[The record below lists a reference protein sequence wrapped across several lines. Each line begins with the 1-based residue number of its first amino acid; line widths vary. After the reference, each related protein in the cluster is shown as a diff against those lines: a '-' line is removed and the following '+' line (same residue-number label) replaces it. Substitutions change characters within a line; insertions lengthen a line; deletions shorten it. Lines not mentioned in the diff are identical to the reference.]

1 MVWAGKTSDAGLS
14 SLPSRRGLNPHPY
27 EGRERAYWC
36 RPRTWRWTLNVFQV
50 VLVALAIASVF
61 TAGFL
66 ALNML
71 FWLLDG
77 NATGNTLVILVLSA
91 GAAVV
96 VAISSIAMLLITRHV
111 GKCMECE

>member
-1 MVWAGKTSDAGLS
+1 MRAGNVLIGVDRVHG
-14 SLPSRRGLNPHPY
+14 
-27 EGRERAYWC
+27 
-36 RPRTWRWTLNVFQV
+36 WTLNVFQV

-77 NATGNTLVILVLSA
+77 NATGNTLMTLVLSA
-91 GAAVV
+91 VAAVV
-96 VAISSIAMLLITRHV
+96 ISISVVATLLITRHV
-111 GKCMECE
+111 GKCMERK